1 MRVATCRANVLPLTV
16 RLVAPASEVPE
27 AQVDAQ
33 RTDSASGTRL
43 GLVVPLGFSGH
54 VSVAPRD
61 VVACFRLGR
70 RLPLDKGSALDAT
83 GSSARRWSDSKRTT
97 VQRVLVLCH
106 DSVEGLEKTGVGGAE
121 LERKTVYL
129 LTSASVDVDDASQ
142 TWSLAAP
149 GFPPRHRTWVFS
161 ATAELHVSQV
171 VQCHQEGVQT
181 ADGVV
186 FQSDCRQFAF
196 PGEAKDRLSGVRKA
210 AALDDRLS
218 LLGPSSQAWI
228 TCF

>member
-1 MRVATCRANVLPLTV
+1 MTVWRAWRRQEWVARNFNEKVCIYSQVRRSMLTTH
-16 RLVAPASEVPE
+16 ASE
-27 AQVDAQ
+27 
-33 RTDSASGTRL
+33 
-43 GLVVPLGFSGH
+43 
-54 VSVAPRD
+54 
-61 VVACFRLGR
+61 
-70 RLPLDKGSALDAT
+70 
-83 GSSARRWSDSKRTT
+83 
-97 VQRVLVLCH
+97 
-106 DSVEGLEKTGVGGAE
+106 
-121 LERKTVYL
+121 
-129 LTSASVDVDDASQ
+129 

-149 GFPPRHRTWVFS
+149 GFPPRLGNWVFS

-186 FQSDCRQFAF
+186 FQSNCRQFAF
-196 PGEAKDRLSGVRKA
+196 PGEAKNRLSGVRKA